1 MPKPGGKFLTYL
13 FRFFAVD
20 YTIKDLPQS
29 ERPRE
34 KLEEYG
40 PGKLTDVELLSIVL
54 RTGTQGKNV
63 KELSSEILNS
73 LSLDQLASREL
84 EELKEFEGISRVKAG
99 QLQAVG
105 ELSRRMR
112 KEEREK
118 IESLSDV
125 EALCGDMKF
134 LEEEKLRVF
143 YLSSG
148 NELLEK
154 KEFPGDVSSVAAK
167 PRKIF
172 KTAMNSSAA
181 AMILVHNHP
190 SGEAEATSE
199 DVKTTRELIELGEKM
214 GIEVLD
220 HVIAG
225 EDFYSMRNSSRAD
238 F

>member
-1 MPKPGGKFLTYL
+1 M
-13 FRFFAVD
+13 D
-20 YTIKDLPQS
+20 YTIKDLPES

-34 KLEEYG
+34 KLEEHG
-40 PGKLTDVELLSIVL
+40 SENLTDVELLSIIL

-73 LSLDQLASREL
+73 LSLDELASREL
-84 EELKEFEGISRVKAG
+84 EELKKFEGVSRVKAG

-105 ELSRRMR
+105 ELSRRMKKSE
-112 KEEREK
+112 KEVV
-118 IESLSDV
+118 ESLGDV
-125 EALCGDMKF
+125 KSICGDMKF
-134 LEEEKLRVF
+134 LEEEVLRVF

-154 KEFPGDVSSVAAK
+154 KEFSGGVSSVAAE

-172 KTAMNSSAA
+172 KTALNSNAA

-190 SGEAEATSE
+190 SGEADATRE
-199 DVKTTRELIELGEKM
+199 DVEVTRELVEIGEKM
-214 GIEVLD
+214 GVEVLD
-220 HVIAG
+220 HVVAG
-225 EDFYSMRNSSRAD
+225 EEFHSMRSGSCVK